1 MAVRALAPHGRGLVL
16 PLVLFS
22 VALPPLLLVTWGLG
36 RALSASEV
44 SRVDVRLAAVVE
56 EAAAAAER
64 RTDAARARATA
75 LARSPAV
82 QQGLRRRDLRELR
95 RIVGAHPDTA
105 IMLPDGGGRVG
116 SLPGDASVVR
126 RVEIASGAT
135 KLGTVAAAASLRRL
149 AMTRDD
155 ALLVVARGG
164 TILAG
169 AHAGE
174 RVAEPRTSTD
184 VALAG
189 VRYRALAARL
199 GPYAAVA
206 LIPRGPVDAAVRRTE
221 ARMVAAVLATLA
233 AISLIAASLVRGR
246 RRRASGEDRSVEGLA
261 LVEGAFSAVHNP
273 DAMLSVVLETAV
285 AVSGATGGHLVWRG
299 ESTSTGAT
307 AGREASLEFALR
319 DAGGGRTGQLTLIA
333 PARGFGRDVASAVSE
348 VLERGVAALEGVRR
362 HRTIQRLA
370 LTDELTEL
378 ANRRGFREVLR
389 AEVEHSKRSG
399 APLSLVLA
407 DLDGF
412 KQVNDELGHQVG
424 DQVLQAFARVVAE
437 RTRGADIAARLGGDE
452 FAVLLP
458 GTPLAGAI
466 ALAENL
472 RAAVHE
478 DMVRRRLRLVTASF
492 GVGERLADE
501 DGDDLLREADD
512 ALYNAKRSG
521 RDGVATAQRQP
532 G

>member
-1 MAVRALAPHGRGLVL
+1 
-16 PLVLFS
+16 VLFL

-36 RALSASEV
+36 RALLASEI
-44 SRVDVRLAAVVE
+44 SRVDVRLAGMVDESTVAG
-56 EAAAAAER
+56 ER
-64 RTDAARARATA
+64 RAEAARARATA
-75 LARSPAV
+75 LARSPVV
-82 QQGLRRRDLRELR
+82 QGALRRRDLRALR
-95 RIVGAHPDTA
+95 RIVDVHAGTA

-116 SLPGDASVVR
+116 RLRRDASVVR
-126 RVEIASGAT
+126 RVEIASGPT
-135 KLGTVAAAASLRRL
+135 KLGTVATAASLRPL
-149 AMTRDD
+149 AMTGAD

-164 TILAG
+164 TIVAG
-169 AHAGE
+169 AHLGE
-174 RVAEPRTSTD
+174 RIAEPRTATD
-184 VALAG
+184 VVLAG
-189 VRYRALAARL
+189 VRYRGLAARL
-199 GPYAAVA
+199 GSFAAVA
-206 LIPRGPVDAAVRRTE
+206 LIPRGPVDAAVRRAE
-221 ARMVAAVLATLA
+221 ERMVAAVLATLA
-233 AISLIAASLVRGR
+233 VVSLIAASLLRGR
-246 RRRASGEDRSVEGLA
+246 RRKAPADERSAEEGLA

-299 ESTSTGAT
+299 ESASIGAT
-307 AGREASLEFALR
+307 AGSEPSLEFALR
-319 DAGGGRTGQLTLIA
+319 DAGGGRTGQLTLVA
-333 PARGFGRDVASAVSE
+333 PARGFDGNVAAAVSE

-362 HRTIQRLA
+362 HRTIQRQA

-412 KQVNDELGHQVG
+412 KWVNDELGHQVG
-424 DQVLQAFARVVAE
+424 DQVLQAFAGIVAE

-458 GTPLAGAI
+458 DTPLAGAV

-478 DMVRRRLRLVTASF
+478 DTLRRRLRLVTASF
-492 GVGERLADE
+492 GVGELRFDE

-512 ALYNAKRSG
+512 ALYYAKRSG
-521 RDGVATAQRQP
+521 RDRVASAGRQP